1 MRGQTRYD
9 WLARAREANLQEP
22 NLIDEF
28 RAPSQPFLRGI
39 ARLFDFTGNLDRPYR
54 DSVTAFFERERRA
67 IEAESAKFAE
77 EVAKPGHLRDAEAI
91 ASDWKRVGD
100 GLRWA
105 LNEHKT

>member
-1 MRGQTRYD
+1 MRKPD
-9 WLARAREANLQEP
+9 LKN
-22 NLIDEF
+22 EF
-28 RAPSQPFLRGI
+28 PLPRQPLLRGI
-39 ARLFDFTGNLDRPYR
+39 ARQFDFTGSLDRPYR
-54 DSVTAFFERERRA
+54 DSVTEFFERERRA

-105 LNEHKT
+105 PNEHKT

>member
-1 MRGQTRYD
+1 MK
-9 WLARAREANLQEP
+9 EP
-22 NLIDEF
+22 DLINEF
-28 RAPSQPFLRGI
+28 PVPSQPFLRGI
-39 ARLFDFTGNLDRPYR
+39 ARLFDFTGSLDRPYR
-54 DSVTAFFERERRA
+54 DSVTEFFERERRA

-105 LNEHKT
+105 LRDYDSEPREENTT